1 MPDLNFDLDPG
12 LGETM
17 RMPGSKGSKYDNGM
31 GTAHS
36 GSAAATAV
44 MKQNQ
49 DLMMLMEH

>member
-1 MPDLNFDLDPG
+1 MPELNFDLDPG

-36 GSAAATAV
+36 GSTGAAV